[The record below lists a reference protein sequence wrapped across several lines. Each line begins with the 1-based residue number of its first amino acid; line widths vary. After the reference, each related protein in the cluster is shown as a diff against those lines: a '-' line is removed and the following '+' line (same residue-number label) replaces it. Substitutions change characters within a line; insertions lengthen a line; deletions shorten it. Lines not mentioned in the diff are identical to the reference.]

1 MDLNIF
7 YTVLA
12 TAAATLLGLL
22 FIAIQPNIERLAN
35 HPQNHWK
42 ALATSTFHIY
52 TWLFVMSLCGFI
64 PAYRS
69 PTFLVASLLGIWRQV
84 RTWAPVW
91 QLTSKGR
98 FERLRETLWLVVGR
112 ILIYGALIYYSSQL
126 QQGKGTDEIET
137 NIATAFVILMV
148 IVLRNTW
155 RLLVEIPTEQ
165 EWKA

>member
-1 MDLNIF
+1 
-7 YTVLA
+7 
-12 TAAATLLGLL
+12 
-22 FIAIQPNIERLAN
+22 
-35 HPQNHWK
+35 
-42 ALATSTFHIY
+42 
-52 TWLFVMSLCGFI
+52 
-64 PAYRS
+64 
-69 PTFLVASLLGIWRQV
+69 V

-98 FERLRETLWLVVGR
+98 FERLRETLWLVVGP

-155 RLLVEIPTEQ
+155 RLLVEIPSEQ

>member
-22 FIAIQPNIERLAN
+22 FIAIQPNIERLSN
-35 HPQNHWK
+35 DPKNHWK

-52 TWLFVMSLCGFI
+52 TWVFIMSLFGFI
-64 PAYRS
+64 PAYRA
-69 PTFLVASLLGIWRQV
+69 PTFLVASVLGIWRQL

-91 QLTSKGR
+91 QLTFKGR
-98 FERLRETLWLVVGR
+98 FERLRETLWLLIGP
-112 ILIYGALIYYSSQL
+112 ILVYGALIYYSTQL
-126 QQGKGTDEIET
+126 QHGKGTDEIET

-155 RLLVEIPTEQ
+155 RLLVEIPSEQ
-165 EWKA
+165 QWKA

>member
-12 TAAATLLGLL
+12 TASATLLGLL
-22 FIAIQPNIERLAN
+22 FIAIQPNIERLSN
-35 HPQNHWK
+35 DPQNHWK

-52 TWLFVMSLCGFI
+52 TWVFVMSLFGFI

-69 PTFLVASLLGIWRQV
+69 PTFLVASLLGTWRQL

-91 QLTSKGR
+91 QLTAKGR
-98 FERLRETLWLVVGR
+98 FERLRETLWLVIGP

-126 QQGKGTDEIET
+126 QHGKGTDEIET

-155 RLLVEIPTEQ
+155 RLLVEIPSEQ
-165 EWKA
+165 

>member
-12 TAAATLLGLL
+12 TASATLLGLL
-22 FIAIQPNIERLAN
+22 FIAIQPNIERLSN
-35 HPQNHWK
+35 DPQNHWK

-52 TWLFVMSLCGFI
+52 TWVFVMSLFGFI

-69 PTFLVASLLGIWRQV
+69 PTFLVASLLGTWRQL

-91 QLTSKGR
+91 QLTLKGR
-98 FERLRETLWLVVGR
+98 FERLRETLWLVIGP

-126 QQGKGTDEIET
+126 QHGKGTDEIET

-155 RLLVEIPTEQ
+155 RLLVEIPSEQ
-165 EWKA
+165 EWGA

>member
-52 TWLFVMSLCGFI
+52 TWVFVMSLFGFI

-155 RLLVEIPTEQ
+155 RLLVEIPIEQ